1 MAFCQ
6 PGLEYSFC
14 ITDIE
19 ELRLTPPRYTLAI
32 HGGAGTM
39 ARGATDEAP
48 YHSGLRTAL
57 EAGEVVLARGGSAL
71 EAVVAAVSALEDEPL
86 FNAGRGSVYTS
97 AAEHEM
103 DAAVMDGRTL
113 AAGAVATVRTPR
125 NPVQL
130 ARAVMDSRFV
140 LLSGDGAEAF
150 ARAQG
155 FEAMPPE
162 YFHTAH
168 RLEQLQRLQA
178 QDGGQRMQMDH
189 TPSALPTAPLDETRK
204 FGTVGAVALDSAGHL
219 ASAVSTGGMTNK
231 HPGRIGDSPIV
242 GAGIYANDQSCA
254 VCATGSGEYFIRA
267 CVGHDIHARMAYA
280 GATLDEASRATLEQV
295 GQLGGEGGVIA
306 VDRQGNIAL
315 PFISAG
321 MYRGWVRAGEAPQT
335 RIFED

>member
-1 MAFCQ
+1 M
-6 PGLEYSFC
+6 GYSFYP
-14 ITDIE
+14 TDIE
-19 ELRLTPPRYTLAI
+19 EMRLTSPRYTLAV

-48 YHSGLRTAL
+48 YHAGLRAAL
-57 EAGEVVLARGGSAL
+57 AAGEAILAQGGSAL
-71 EAVVAAVSALEDEPL
+71 DAVVAAVTALEDEPL

-97 AAEHEM
+97 TAAHEM
-103 DAAVMDGRTL
+103 DAAVMDGRSL

-150 ARAQG
+150 AREHG

-178 QDGGQRMQMDH
+178 QEGGQRMQMDH
-189 TPSALPTAPLDETRK
+189 APSAPLDETRK
-204 FGTVGAVALDSAGHL
+204 FGTVGAVALDSTGHL

-231 HPGRIGDSPIV
+231 HPGRIGDSPLV

-280 GATLDEASRATLEQV
+280 GATLSEASQAALQQV
-295 GQLGGEGGVIA
+295 GELGGEGGVIA

-321 MYRGWVRAGEAPQT
+321 MYRGWVRAGEAAQT